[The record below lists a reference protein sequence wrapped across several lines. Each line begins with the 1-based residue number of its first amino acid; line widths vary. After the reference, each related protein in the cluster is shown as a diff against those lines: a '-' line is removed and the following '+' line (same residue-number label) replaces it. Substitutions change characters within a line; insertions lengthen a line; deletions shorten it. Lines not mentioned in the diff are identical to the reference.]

1 MLPINLQLYK
11 GTIFYPEDITKVT
24 FRALAASHSKWP
36 TVERPASLSLYGEN
50 WTLISTCLMPNVI
63 PLGRIENVNEEI
75 KVSCGF
81 RTMSVFF
88 FPFGVENGDD
98 FDTTIV

>member
-1 MLPINLQLYK
+1 
-11 GTIFYPEDITKVT
+11 
-24 FRALAASHSKWP
+24 
-36 TVERPASLSLYGEN
+36 
-50 WTLISTCLMPNVI
+50 MPNVI

-75 KVSCGF
+75 KVSSGF